1 MAQPEANGHHQPRRR
16 AAILYPAYHLAV
28 AIVIG
33 APTGFI
39 APEVPAL
46 WQTPVIISAPL
57 LALGVSESCRPH
69 AIRSHE
75 QQLFFDGSDNAAPPT
90 P

>member
-1 MAQPEANGHHQPRRR
+1 MAEPEANGHPQPRRR

-39 APEVPAL
+39 APDLPAL

-57 LALGVSESCRPH
+57 LALVVSEFSPPH
-69 AIRSHE
+69 AIRRLE
-75 QQLFFDGSDNAAPPT
+75 QQLFFDGSDTAALPT